1 SLSGSLAMLK
11 TSIETKSSSAELF
24 ESIKNIDL
32 GAVIAQGRRGKKN
45 FPIMIS
51 DIKSARAIS
60 AAA

>member
-1 SLSGSLAMLK
+1 MLK